1 MSAKMLT
8 FDSREDWLKGRTRIG
23 GSDAAAILGLNPY
36 TDNQKLWAIKTGKAK
51 AEDISDKPY
60 VMYGTNAE
68 APLRELFAL
77 DFPEFQ
83 VGYKENNLLVN
94 DKHPYAHAS
103 LDGWLKDQDGKMGVL
118 EIKTTEILKSMQK
131 EKWKDKVPDNYYIQL
146 IHNMMVTEF
155 DFAILKAQLKY
166 SYNHDVF
173 LHTRHYRIDRDDVL
187 EDIELLSSKE
197 SEFWEYIKSKQ
208 RPPLVLPQI

>member
-68 APLRELFAL
+68 EPLRELFAL

-83 VGYKENNLLVN
+83 VGYKENNLFVN
-94 DKHPYAHAS
+94 DKRPYAHAS

-166 SYNHDVF
+166 SYNNDVF

-197 SEFWEYIKSKQ
+197 SEFWEYIKSDT

>member
-68 APLRELFAL
+68 EPLRELFAL

-83 VGYKENNLLVN
+83 VGYKENNLFVN

-166 SYNHDVF
+166 SYNSDVF
-173 LHTRHYRIDRDDVL
+173 LHTRHYRIDRDDVM

-197 SEFWEYIKSKQ
+197 SEFWEYIKSDT